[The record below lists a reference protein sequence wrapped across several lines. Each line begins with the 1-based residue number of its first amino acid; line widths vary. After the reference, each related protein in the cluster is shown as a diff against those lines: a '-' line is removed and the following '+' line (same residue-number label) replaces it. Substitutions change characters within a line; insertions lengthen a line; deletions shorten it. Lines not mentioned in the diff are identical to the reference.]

1 MGVHIHIPPLM
12 QYGGFSS
19 KQKTFEQKKWF
30 SLLRTPTRSTPCI
43 LPRKTT
49 SQFWLLQRATKKIEY
64 KEPCV
69 SEEDCT
75 AVSKK
80 FYTRYLF
87 PVVITD
93 NKYVPGDNPD
103 GGKEESDETWM
114 DIEDAMYERDDEL
127 CLAMADF
134 LAIALQE
141 G

>member
-1 MGVHIHIPPLM
+1 M
-12 QYGGFSS
+12 
-19 KQKTFEQKKWF
+19 
-30 SLLRTPTRSTPCI
+30 
-43 LPRKTT
+43 
-49 SQFWLLQRATKKIEY
+49 
-64 KEPCV
+64 
-69 SEEDCT
+69 
-75 AVSKK
+75 SKK

-141 G
+141 GDNDGTNILEAYGYEAVDEILDGFFERAFRRLRFSISIDR

>member
-1 MGVHIHIPPLM
+1 M
-12 QYGGFSS
+12 QYGGFS
-19 KQKTFEQKKWF
+19 KQAENVWTKKWF
-30 SLLRTPTRSTPCI
+30 SSLRTPDTEYAVYLTEEND
-43 LPRKTT
+43 LPVLAVAKGNE
-49 SQFWLLQRATKKIEY
+49 KIEY

-114 DIEDAMYERDDEL
+114 DIEDAM
-127 CLAMADF
+127 
-134 LAIALQE
+134 
-141 G
+141 